1 MSSKSAIRTVITALI
16 GLVVWAHPGRAQVE
30 VNTGYDA
37 GFQLIEEPVDP
48 RAIGMGTAATAF
60 ETRGFYYYNP
70 AQPALTGRRY
80 LSFDY
85 GQASGD
91 LRRATLEGAW
101 YFPKWFVAA
110 GVPTATIADIQAA
123 DEHGTLPLM
132 FSSQTSMVALSG
144 GYTWRGLTVALGLH
158 GMQDRI
164 DVHTGYALSVSLG
177 AVYWILPEQLSV
189 GAAGFYPRFLTTSRN
204 MLDEQ
209 WGEGAVLN
217 RTGRVGVAWRDTL
230 WTVSYAAA
238 LDIVYN
244 DALENITVPVGIEVW
259 PLEMLAVRMGKRF
272 NHDTDKFNM
281 GLGFRL
287 EPITVDASFVITR
300 WVEDAGLKWQ
310 IGLAYT
316 LASGKRDEQQ

>member
-1 MSSKSAIRTVITALI
+1 MRSTSTILTLCAAVAVLTVWSPA
-16 GLVVWAHPGRAQVE
+16 ARAQVV
-30 VNTGYDA
+30 VNSGYDA
-37 GFQLIEEPVDP
+37 GFQLVEEPADP
-48 RAIGMGTAATAF
+48 RAIGMGTAATAY

-70 AQPALTGRRY
+70 AQPALAGRRY
-80 LSFDY
+80 LSFEY
-85 GQASGD
+85 GQATGD
-91 LRRATLEGAW
+91 LRRAMLEGAW
-101 YFPKWFVAA
+101 FFPNWFIAA
-110 GVPTATIADIQAA
+110 GMPTTTIADIQAA

-132 FSSQTSMVALSG
+132 FSSQTTMIALSG

-158 GMQDRI
+158 GVQERI

-177 AVYWILPEQLSV
+177 ATYWILPERLSV
-189 GAAGFYPRFLTTSRN
+189 GAAGFYPRFLTTSRS
-204 MLDEQ
+204 MLEEQ

-217 RTGRVGVAWRDTL
+217 RTGRAGVAWRDTL

-259 PLEMLAVRMGKRF
+259 PLEMLAVRLGKRF

-287 EPITVDASFVITR
+287 EPITVDASFVITK

-316 LASGKRDEQQ
+316 LPSK